1 MKIGRVLIHFS
12 SIDSTNDYATD
23 LLAKSEPIEGTVIST
38 DFQSTGRG
46 QGANKWQS
54 QAEKNLLLSVI
65 LRPKNLAVKNSF
77 SLNLLGA
84 LSVAS
89 LIKKK
94 YPDLRPLIKWPND
107 ILVKDR
113 KIAGILIRNQIQ
125 SKKIVS
131 SVCGF
136 GINVNQL
143 DFSTIENG
151 RPASSLYL
159 LSGIKNELNDLQS
172 AFFLELS
179 AYYKM
184 LQLNPNM
191 LADLAK
197 SLMLGNNEMIK
208 IQNKKSGETI
218 SCMVLRIEI
227 TGRIKIRDEDGNI
240 MHIEM
245 TDWKIIS

>member
-1 MKIGRVLIHFS
+1 MKIGKVLIQFS
-12 SIDSTNDYATD
+12 SVESTNDYATD
-23 LLAKSEPIEGTVIST
+23 LLAKSEPIDGTVIST
-38 DFQSTGRG
+38 DFQSAGRG
-46 QGANKWQS
+46 QGVNKWQS

-65 LRPKNLAVKNSF
+65 LRPKNLTVTNSF

-94 YPDLRPLIKWPND
+94 YPDLHPLIKWPND
-107 ILVKDR
+107 ILVKDK

-151 RPASSLYL
+151 RPASSLYM
-159 LSGIKNELNDLQS
+159 LSGRKNELNELLSDFL
-172 AFFLELS
+172 LELTTN
-179 AYYKM
+179 YKF

-191 LADLAK
+191 LADLALP
-197 SLMLGNNEMIK
+197 LMMGNREMIQ
-208 IQNKKSGETI
+208 IQNKKSGESILCLVTG
-218 SCMVLRIEI
+218 IEI
-227 TGRIKIRDEDGNI
+227 SGRIKIRDANGNI
-240 MHIEM
+240 SHIEM
-245 TDWKIIS
+245 TDWKIIG